1 MPRGGLHRE
10 HRVLDD
16 RQRGEDARDLKRSGE
31 PEPGAA
37 VGGEAGDGPA
47 VELDGP
53 ASGMSEARDLG
64 DEGRLP
70 RAVGAYDG
78 VSLVLEYVEVDAV
91 GGGDAAET
99 PGEAPDRE
107 QRRIHR
113 PVLARER
120 ATREAR
126 R

>member
-1 MPRGGLHRE
+1 M
-10 HRVLDD
+10 D
-16 RQRGEDARDLKRSGE
+16 RPSS
-31 PEPGAA
+31 
-37 VGGEAGDGPA
+37 
-47 VELDGP
+47 LDGP
-53 ASGMSEARDLG
+53 RVGDGEARDLG

-78 VSLVLEYVEVDAV
+78 MSLVLEYVEVDAV
-91 GGGDAAET
+91 GGGDAPET
-99 PGEAPDRE
+99 PGEAPHRE
-107 QRRIHR
+107 QRRLHR